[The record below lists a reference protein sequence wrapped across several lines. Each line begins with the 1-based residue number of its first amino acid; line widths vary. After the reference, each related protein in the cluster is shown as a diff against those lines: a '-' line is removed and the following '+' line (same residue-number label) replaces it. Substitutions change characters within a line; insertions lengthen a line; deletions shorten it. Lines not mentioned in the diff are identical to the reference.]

1 MTPAEVEAK
10 LRENAAETAQGW
22 SDRLMLA
29 AADAL
34 SAQAVELERMR
45 EALGF
50 LAAHPALSLQAV
62 ESDIE
67 GEPMEWA
74 VYRESGGRSDREFRR
89 VSQAATPLAAILLAR
104 QALQAGGKR

>member
-10 LRENAAETAQGW
+10 LRAWLTVQHGPVCPTFTVNG
-22 SDRLMLA
+22 LMIQ

-45 EALGF
+45 EALEPF
-50 LAAHPALSLQAV
+50 ALASATLSSRWEDHETHWQDALPFGISAGQLRA
-62 ESDIE
+62 
-67 GEPMEWA
+67 
-74 VYRESGGRSDREFRR
+74 
-89 VSQAATPLAAILLAR
+89 AR